1 MEDSDATNSKSQQ
14 SHRNADSVAAL
25 EALVAGAGFDA
36 GDLLLALE
44 AIKTAK
50 EQSPKKDD
58 GEYKFFLDR
67 TLIYDD
73 RDAFIY
79 KRATSKAGIWYFR
92 IYDGKR
98 NKPVVR
104 SLKTKDKI
112 QALASARLMYIDIK
126 GKIERG
132 ERLKTITTIELVELW
147 TKKLKTEISDI
158 PRKGIMKEH
167 YRLKRYF
174 LDNWIAYMKLLGYAE
189 TPIDKVEPYKTREF
203 GKWLLAQ
210 PKKTNTKTSR
220 SEALINNNI
229 SEILRMYKQLAIR
242 DKYISNEQIPEL
254 DKLKVQIGEREMR
267 DIMNEQQ
274 YEMYW
279 RYLEHKYIRDKTQTP
294 AELEKRKIFKEY
306 ILILSNVGF
315 RNSELLGMKLKEID
329 YQPMPNWSKETRD
342 THLLMKVR
350 RENSKT
356 GRGRVCVAPVKKRIN
371 RILTAYKKL
380 GIEHEPDD
388 FLFMNPHSKVRKQY
402 TRMSMYLRLKKT
414 LIDSG
419 VQDIL
424 DKEGK
429 SITLYS
435 FRHQFCCWRLKYGD
449 VPIHLLAKQ
458 IGSSVNR
465 IMSTYGHIEVM
476 QEAEK
481 ITKAQGYIRKTG
493 FILETPEVYE
503 ESL

>member
-1 MEDSDATNSKSQQ
+1 MENNDPTNSKSQQ

-50 EQSPKKDD
+50 EQSPKKEE
-58 GEYKFFLDR
+58 GSYKFFLDR
-67 TLIYDD
+67 TLVYDD

-79 KRATSKAGIWYFR
+79 KRATSKTGIWYFR
-92 IYDGKR
+92 IYDGKL
-98 NKPVVR
+98 NKPVIR
-104 SLKTKDKI
+104 SLKTRDKI
-112 QALASARLMYIDIK
+112 QALASARMMYIDIK
-126 GKIERG
+126 GKIDRG
-132 ERLKTITTIELVELW
+132 ERLKTITTIELVDLW
-147 TKKLKTEISDI
+147 DKKLKTEITDI
-158 PRKGIMKEH
+158 PRKGIMKEY

-174 LDNWIAYMKLLGYAE
+174 LDNWIAYMEMLGYAE
-189 TPIDKVEPYKTREF
+189 SPIDKIEPYKTRGF
-203 GKWLLAQ
+203 GKWMLVQ
-210 PKKTNTKTSR
+210 PKKTKTKTAR
-220 SEALINNNI
+220 SESLINNNI
-229 SEILRMYKQLAIR
+229 SEIVRMYKQLAVR
-242 DKYISNEQIPEL
+242 DKYISNDQIPEV
-254 DKLKVQIGEREMR
+254 DRLKVQPGEREMR
-267 DIMNEQQ
+267 DIMDERQ

-279 RYLEHKYIRDKTQTP
+279 KYLEHKYIRDKTQTS

-306 ILILSNVGF
+306 ILILANVGF

-329 YQPMPNWSKETRD
+329 YQPMPKWSKETRD

-356 GRGRVCVAPVKKRIN
+356 GRGRVCVAPVKVRVN
-371 RILTAYKKL
+371 RIIAAYKKL
-380 GIEHEPDD
+380 GIDHQPDD
-388 FLFMNPHSKVRKQY
+388 VLFMNPHSKIRKSY
-402 TRMSMYLRLKKT
+402 TRMAMYLRLKKT

-419 VQDIL
+419 VQDLL